1 MGMKASELFLVTLK
15 FCILFKDY
23 LIISRPL

>member
-1 MGMKASELFLVTLK
+1 MGMKTSELFLVTLK

-23 LIISRPL
+23 LIISLVE